1 MLIFNCTKAATEFFT
16 RSVKGEKHSPIEP
29 TEHKTIEEA
38 IQAQPSTVVQV
49 GNEGIKNWHWLVH
62 VITVKRKK
70 VVIVMD
76 YHSRFSMT
84 LTGLKKGDDLA
95 FLNMFD
101 HHLSLHVQQ
110 LMQMAIDDDDLVE
123 ESFHYYNATHDNCAF
138 HQRGDRSVQ
147 ATMNDVTWYFDCDVH
162 ENGYIPQD
170 YELIKFDAFVNQLL
184 RKNKNKKDYFSPHH
198 EFLRN
203 WLRNYSGLNEETITD
218 KINQFK
224 QDESVFFE
232 QEREHTE
239 NSHIEAREQT
249 LPNNVSNVRNVSNT
263 SNVVCLDAFRKNTK
277 SPKE

>member
-16 RSVKGEKHSPIEP
+16 RTAKGEKHSPIEA
-29 TEHKTIEEA
+29 TEHKTIEDA

-49 GNEGIKNWHWLVH
+49 GKNSVKNWHWLVH

-70 VVIVMD
+70 SIIVMD

-84 LTGLKKGDDLA
+84 LTGLKKGDELA

-110 LMQMAIDDDDLVE
+110 LMQMAIDDDDLVD
-123 ESFHYYNATHDNCAF
+123 ESLNDYNATHENCAF

-170 YELIKFDAFVNQLL
+170 FELIKFDAFVNQLL
-184 RKNKNKKDYFSPHH
+184 RKHKNKKEYFSPHH

-203 WLRNYSGLNEETITD
+203 WLVNYSGLNDETITD

-224 QDESVFFE
+224 QDEAAFFA
-232 QEREHTE
+232 QEREHADDINVE
-239 NSHIEAREQT
+239 KAEQT
-249 LPNNVSNVRNVSNT
+249 LPSSLSNVSNA

-277 SPKE
+277 PAKE